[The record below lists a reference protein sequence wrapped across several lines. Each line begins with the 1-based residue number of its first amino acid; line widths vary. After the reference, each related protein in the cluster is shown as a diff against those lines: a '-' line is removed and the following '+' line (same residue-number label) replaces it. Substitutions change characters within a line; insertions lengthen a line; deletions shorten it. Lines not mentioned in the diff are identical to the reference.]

1 MSLNKYL
8 IYPMTVVG
16 SYLWSTNAT
25 TPGRERAWEGSTES
39 SLAEA
44 HLESTKAADN
54 SPGTDMKGC
63 LVLLGCNHC
72 ECLYSK
78 LHFSIIK
85 YCVSLQNHRR
95 AHLWDWEGSTESSL
109 AEAHLES
116 TKAAD
121 NSPGTDMKGCLVLL
135 GCNHCE
141 CLYSKLHFSII
152 KYCVSLQNHRR
163 AHLWEC
169 RQHIL
174 PPRCFAVSL
183 HTSQWAHSLG
193 TCCQAKAA
201 SKQHKNASHLS
212 SVSNSWLP
220 RLMPLSSLRSF
231 APLRTV

>member
-25 TPGRERAWEGSTES
+25 TPGRERA
-39 SLAEA
+39 
-44 HLESTKAADN
+44 
-54 SPGTDMKGC
+54 
-63 LVLLGCNHC
+63 
-72 ECLYSK
+72 
-78 LHFSIIK
+78 
-85 YCVSLQNHRR
+85 
-95 AHLWDWEGSTESSL
+95 WEGSTESSL